1 MNTGLR
7 SVSDTALWVAMYR
20 AMETDRP
27 DAIFKDP
34 FARRLAG
41 TRGEEILKAL
51 PKAISFGWPMV
62 VRTALMDELVMRCVG
77 EGVTSVVDL
86 AVGLDARAYRLE
98 LPPSLRW
105 FDVDLPGIIDHRR
118 EELRDASPRCRHEH
132 IAADLSDPKAVSAVF
147 EKTRSVPGPALVIA
161 EGLLVYLTAENVK
174 SLARAIHDEA
184 GARLWLIDLASPA
197 VLKMM
202 MRRYQSNLGAANA
215 PMIFGPAEGTAFFT
229 PFGWREREF
238 RSIFHESLRLKRT
251 IRFAP
256 LWVFLGRLA
265 SKKTREARRRF
276 SGVVLLERA

>member
-41 TRGEEILKAL
+41 ARGEEILKAL

-184 GARLWLIDLASPA
+184 GAQLWLIDLASPA

>member
-41 TRGEEILKAL
+41 ARGEEILKAL
-51 PKAISFGWPMV
+51 PKAISFSWPMV

-105 FDVDLPGIIDHRR
+105 FDVDLPGIIDHRLK
-118 EELRDASPRCRHEH
+118 ELRDASPRCRHEH

-184 GARLWLIDLASPA
+184 GAQLWLIDLASPA

-265 SKKTREARRRF
+265 SKKTREARSRF

>member
-51 PKAISFGWPMV
+51 PKAISFSWPMV

-105 FDVDLPGIIDHRR
+105 FDVDLPGIIDQRR

>member
-41 TRGEEILKAL
+41 ARGEEILKAL

-105 FDVDLPGIIDHRR
+105 FDVDLPGIIDRRR

-174 SLARAIHDEA
+174 SLARAVHDEA

-265 SKKTREARRRF
+265 SKKTREARSRF

>member
-41 TRGEEILKAL
+41 ARGEEILKAL
-51 PKAISFGWPMV
+51 PKAISFSWPMV

-174 SLARAIHDEA
+174 SLARAVHDEA

-238 RSIFHESLRLKRT
+238 RSILHESLRLKRT

-265 SKKTREARRRF
+265 SKKTREARSRF